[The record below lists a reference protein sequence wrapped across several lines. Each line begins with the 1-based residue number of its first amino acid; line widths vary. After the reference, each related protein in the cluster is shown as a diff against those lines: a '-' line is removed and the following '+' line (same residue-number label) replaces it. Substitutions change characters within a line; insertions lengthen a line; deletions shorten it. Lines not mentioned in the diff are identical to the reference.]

1 MKIELLI
8 FGITAFLIY
17 NTYHDGKYTKLIISW
32 KKYFQ
37 MGFFALI
44 GLSIYL
50 LMKRNPAQCK
60 NMLLHANN
68 VVKYMPIDRSSIDI
82 INPILDFTTGNN
94 NRGFMESFTG
104 DNDDELRNNES
115 TGFMGGLLGGCA
127 GAMGIS
133 PGEKR
138 ILQSGKKN
146 TKRSV
151 SETKKKYVASQ
162 QNWKCGH
169 CKSQLNA
176 WFEVDH
182 IKSLGSGEGDNEVS
196 NLVAL
201 CRDCHGRKTAMEN
214 M

>member
-1 MKIELLI
+1 
-8 FGITAFLIY
+8 
-17 NTYHDGKYTKLIISW
+17 
-32 KKYFQ
+32 